1 MNAGAAA
8 KGKGAADAEQR
19 QRVKELRTAEQRRTL
34 GSRLER
40 RKAAGEGAT
49 AGAGGRRSCSSG
61 MEPGG
66 GEERWRKTKIPG
78 DKNFKLRVVWYFF
91 LFSSGQRSS

>member
-8 KGKGAADAEQR
+8 KGKGAADAEQG
-19 QRVKELRTAEQRRTL
+19 QRVKERRTAEQRRTL

-40 RKAAGEGAT
+40 RKAAGADE
-49 AGAGGRRSCSSG
+49 RRSCSG
-61 MEPGG
+61 GVEPGG

-78 DKNFKLRVVWYFF
+78 DKNFNLRVVWYFF
-91 LFSSGQRSS
+91 LF